1 MIKRIIGKRRIDL
14 SHSAIQ
20 TIMNHRSIRKFKDK
34 KLTEEQIQTIVE
46 AAQMASTSSYV
57 MAYTIIGV
65 TDERIKE
72 KLAAIS
78 GQSYVQ
84 NNGHLFV
91 FCGDLHRT
99 EQLGSQEDRE
109 QMQQSLASP
118 EQFIVMTVDAALAS
132 QNAAIAAED
141 LGLGICYLGS
151 LRNDVY
157 QVSELLQLPERVV
170 PLFGMAVGYPD
181 HEPEQ
186 KPRLP
191 IDVIYHEN
199 HYQPFEHQLPFIKDF
214 DKQLHSYYEK
224 RKQNNRNDNWSKQMI
239 RKFSIPTRM
248 DVGSFL
254 HEKNINKQLD

>member
-1 MIKRIIGKRRIDL
+1 M

-20 TIMNHRSIRKFKDK
+20 TIMQHRSIRKFKDK
-34 KLTEEQIQTIVE
+34 KLTNDQIQTIVK

-72 KLAAIS
+72 QLAAIS
-78 GQSYVQ
+78 GQPYVQ

-91 FCGDLHRT
+91 FCGDLHRAT
-99 EQLGSQEDRE
+99 QLGAPDEIE
-109 QMQQSLASP
+109 TMQASLASP

-132 QNAAIAAED
+132 QNAATAAED

-151 LRNDVY
+151 LRNDIR
-157 QVSELLQLPERVV
+157 QVSEILQLPERVV

-181 HEPEQ
+181 HKPEQ

-191 IDVIYHEN
+191 FEVVYHEN
-199 HYQPFEHQLPFIKDF
+199 HYQPFEQQLPFIKKF
-214 DKQLHSYYEK
+214 DEKLQAYYEE
-224 RKQNNRNDNWSKQMI
+224 RKQNSRNDNWSKQII
-239 RKFSIPTRM
+239 RKFSTPIRM
-248 DVGSFL
+248 DVGPFL
-254 HEKNINKQLD
+254 HDKNVNKQ